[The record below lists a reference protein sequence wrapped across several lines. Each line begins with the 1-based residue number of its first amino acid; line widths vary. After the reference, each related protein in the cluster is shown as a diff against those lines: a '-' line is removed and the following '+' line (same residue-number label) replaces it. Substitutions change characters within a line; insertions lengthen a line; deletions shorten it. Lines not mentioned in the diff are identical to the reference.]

1 MYKNPDLEKKL
12 SDICVRAFGEPLFLD
27 RFAGNS
33 LYLSLGQPPALPE
46 NVMPPPKEYLDQIAA
61 FPTVDQQGDGM
72 KSFIG
77 LMLHLLTVPY
87 RIILVDEPEAFLH
100 PPQARL
106 IGRLLVEENPAEAQ
120 VFVATHDSDVLT
132 GVLDVPEA
140 SITVVRLDWDG
151 EVNHASQLDPEK
163 VKDLW
168 QDPLLR
174 YSNILDGLFHEAVVL
189 CEGDADCR
197 YYQSVLD
204 DVQAEESETEEA
216 EVRRPDLLFTHC
228 GGKDRMPMVIDA
240 LGAVRVPVRVIADFD
255 VLREETLLRRIVEG
269 LDGNWNLLKSDWS
282 VVKRAVDN
290 ISKAPSTDYV
300 REEIGKALSKITT
313 RKLQKSDE
321 EELRKLIRVE
331 SGWDEVKRYGMS
343 AIPAGDATSRVE
355 RLIANLREIG
365 LFVVEEGQ
373 LEGFVR
379 SVGNH
384 GPHWVNEVHRR
395 ALHADRTLIKPR
407 RFVRS
412 VADSVAK

>member
-1 MYKNPDLEKKL
+1 
-12 SDICVRAFGEPLFLD
+12 
-27 RFAGNS
+27 
-33 LYLSLGQPPALPE
+33 
-46 NVMPPPKEYLDQIAA
+46 
-61 FPTVDQQGDGM
+61 M

-77 LMLHLLTVPY
+77 LMLHLLTGPY

-106 IGRLLVEENPAEAQ
+106 MGRFLVEENPADAQ

-151 EVNHASQLDPEK
+151 EVNHASQLDSEK

-204 DVQAEESETEEA
+204 DVQAEEAETEEA
-216 EVRRPDLLFTHC
+216 EVSRPDLLFTHC

-240 LGAVRVPVRVIADFD
+240 LGAVRVPVLVIADFD

-269 LDGNWNLLKSDWS
+269 LGGNWETLESDWS
-282 VVKRAVDN
+282 IVKKAIDN
-290 ISKAPSTDYV
+290 ISKPPSTNYV
-300 REEIGKALSKITT
+300 REEMPNALSDITT
-313 RKLQKSDE
+313 RKLQKKDE
-321 EELRKLIRVE
+321 ETLRKLIRVE
-331 SGWDEVKRYGMS
+331 SGWDETKRYGT
-343 AIPAGDATSRVE
+343 AAVPAGDATSRVE
-355 RLIANLREIG
+355 RLIAHLREIG

-379 SVGNH
+379 SVGNR
-384 GPHWVNEVHRR
+384 GPRWLSEVHRR
-395 ALHADRTLIKPR
+395 GLHADRTLTKPR

-412 VADSVAK
+412 VAASVAK